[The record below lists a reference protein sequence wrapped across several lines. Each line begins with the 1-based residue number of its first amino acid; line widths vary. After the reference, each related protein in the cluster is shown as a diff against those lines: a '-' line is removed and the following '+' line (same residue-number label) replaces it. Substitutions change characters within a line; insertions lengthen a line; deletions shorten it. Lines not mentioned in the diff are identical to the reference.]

1 MVNLRPHILKWRTAD
16 GEATKDENGDVVVGA
31 PGVEMEVPC
40 RFHLLSAKEI
50 ANQQSSPVKYSGL
63 IRLNTGVELPAV
75 GTQITVVEGEII
87 HYSGLVKDIFRGQL
101 SYRIDV

>member
-1 MVNLRPHILKWRTAD
+1 MVNLRPHVLKWRTAD

-31 PGVEMEVPC
+31 PGVEQEVPC

-50 ANQQSSPVKYSGL
+50 ANQQNSPVKYSGL
-63 IRLNTGVELPAV
+63 IRLDAGVGLPEID
-75 GTQITVVEGEII
+75 TQITVNEGEII